1 MVTNIKCPNCGH
13 VFEPNEAIREELQN
27 ELRNQINEWKKK
39 KDEEYK
45 QRENVLLQQLQQKE
59 MEVQQQVALEAE
71 TLKRKI
77 STEYEIKLNLLQTQA
92 QEAEKQL
99 QLAQQKELAFL
110 QKERE
115 LKNKEAQIELQ
126 VQRTLAEERERLTE
140 EIRKMEAQRMEQ
152 QQTAYL
158 LRIAEYEKKM
168 ADQQKLIEQM
178 KQKAEQGSMQ
188 LQGEVQELV
197 LEQLL
202 QATFPIDKIM
212 PVGKGVRGADC
223 IQIVCN
229 GFGQE
234 CGKIIYESKR
244 TKEFSIEWIE
254 KLKADMRS
262 QNADIGVIVTHVFP
276 KDMERFGE
284 KEGIYICHFSE
295 VKSLISVLRTN
306 ILKVAALIKSQENKG
321 EKMNMLYQYLT
332 GNEFYE
338 QWKAI
343 REGFQQLKHNIQ
355 KERDMMEK
363 IWKAREKQLE
373 KVLLNAAHIKG
384 SIEGIAG
391 ADSIHIDLPDD
402 EIDLLE

>member
-45 QRENVLLQQLQQKE
+45 QRENILLQQLQQKE

-71 TLKRKI
+71 TLRRKI

-99 QLAQQKELAFL
+99 RLAQQKEMAFL

>member
-27 ELRNQINEWKKK
+27 ELRNKIIEWQKK

-71 TLKRKI
+71 ALKRKI
-77 STEYEIKLNLLQTQA
+77 GTEYEMKLNMLQTQA

-126 VQRTLAEERERLTE
+126 VQRTLTEERERLTE

-158 LRIAEYEKKM
+158 LRLAEYEKKM

-202 QATFPIDKIM
+202 QAAFPIDKIM

-244 TKEFSIEWIE
+244 TKDFSIDWIE

-262 QNADIGVIVTHVFP
+262 QNADIGVIVTQVFP

-295 VKSLISVLRTN
+295 VKSLVSVLRPN

-343 REGFQQLKHNIQ
+343 REGFQQLKSNIQ

-391 ADSIHIDLPDD
+391 ADSIHLDLPDD
-402 EIDLLE
+402 ETGLLE

>member
-99 QLAQQKELAFL
+99 QLAQQKEMAFL